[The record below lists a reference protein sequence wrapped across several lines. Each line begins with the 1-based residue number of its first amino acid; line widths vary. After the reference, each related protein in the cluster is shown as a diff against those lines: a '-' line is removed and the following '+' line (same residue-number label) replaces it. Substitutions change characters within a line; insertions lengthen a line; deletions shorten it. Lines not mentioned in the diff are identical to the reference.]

1 MSRKF
6 SNIILLTFLLLIF
19 LGLTLLAF
27 TNRTSIF
34 GLASQVRI
42 DSEISYDNSYIFAS
56 PLSANTAYKEKIRVT
71 VILLNSKGLGVSSK
85 QVKLK
90 TDPGIIVSSI
100 QDVTDSYG
108 KAVFD
113 ISAVSPGE
121 YLITAQVSNISI
133 SQTVKVS
140 FE

>member
-6 SNIILLTFLLLIF
+6 SNIILLTFLLLVF

-34 GLASQVRI
+34 GLAQISQ
-42 DSEISYDNSYIFAS
+42 DSEIAYNNSYIFAS
-56 PLSANTAYKEKIRVT
+56 PLSANTAFNEKVRVT
-71 VILLNSKGLGVSSK
+71 VILLDSKGLGVSSK

-90 TDPGIIVSSI
+90 TDPGIVISSV
-100 QDVTDSYG
+100 QDVTDNYG

-113 ISAVSPGE
+113 ISAASPGE
-121 YLITAQVSNISI
+121 YMIAAQVADISI